1 MTESLYFEA
10 DSHRSLEL
18 DTLSAKLGIRVEN
31 LLTESLEMLL
41 AAHRQSQSG
50 AEPIG
55 LVADQHGGQ
64 GRIRTMIEELTLIRF
79 MTGTVNLMLDEI
91 GFTGDI
97 CDSLPPLRADLQPRQ
112 TGLERRRDRPGFQA
126 NAAGRPPSFQR

>member
-41 AAHRQSQSG
+41 ASYRQSQSG

-55 LVADQHGGQ
+55 LVADLHGGQ
-64 GRIRTMIEELTLIRF
+64 GRIRTM
-79 MTGTVNLMLDEI
+79 G
-91 GFTGDI
+91 GPGGH
-97 CDSLPPLRADLQPRQ
+97 CKLPPQNRRPR
-112 TGLERRRDRPGFQA
+112 LD
-126 NAAGRPPSFQR
+126 

>member
-41 AAHRQSQSG
+41 ASYRQSQSG
-50 AEPIG
+50 AEPIETEKVSDTFFVQDVTDAAETDG
-55 LVADQHGGQ
+55 VEL
-64 GRIRTMIEELTLIRF
+64 EE
-79 MTGTVNLMLDEI
+79 
-91 GFTGDI
+91 GF
-97 CDSLPPLRADLQPRQ
+97 
-112 TGLERRRDRPGFQA
+112 RRREQSPY
-126 NAAGRPPSFQR
+126 FQRFRLGDQSGARSRPV